1 MSKILAGIAFTL
13 LAAIAAAGV
22 VVYTGAFDVAAD
34 TPHAAVTYRL
44 LAFARERSIAR
55 RIEDIASPGDLGE
68 IARVR
73 RGAGNYAAM
82 CSGCHLEPGI
92 ETSELR
98 MGLYPQPPNLAQPD
112 ADRSHEAAGAA
123 RKFWIIKHGIKASG
137 MPAWS
142 KGGMEDAA
150 IWDLVAFVQR
160 LPKMSAPEYRDL
172 VESSEGHSHA
182 GRPST
187 TGQPGTAKR
196 MPDRHEPGHAAGDHH
211 HDR

>member
-1 MSKILAGIAFTL
+1 MSKMLVGIVITL
-13 LAAIAAAGV
+13 LAAIATAGV
-22 VVYTGAFDVAAD
+22 IVYTGAFDVAAD

-44 LAFARERSIAR
+44 IAFARERSIGR
-55 RIEDIASPGDLGE
+55 RIEDIAPPGDLDD

-82 CSGCHLEPGI
+82 CNGCHLEPGV

-98 MGLYPQPPNLAQPD
+98 MGLYPEPPNLAKPD

-123 RKFWIIKHGIKASG
+123 RKFWIIKHGIKATG

-150 IWDLVAFVQR
+150 VWDLVAFVQR
-160 LPKMSAPEYRDL
+160 LPKMSASEYREL
-172 VESSEGHSHA
+172 VDSSKGHSHA
-182 GRPST
+182 GQST
-187 TGQPGTAKR
+187 TGHSSADEGI
-196 MPDRHEPGHAAGDHH
+196 PDRHESGRTNGDDH
-211 HDR
+211 RAR